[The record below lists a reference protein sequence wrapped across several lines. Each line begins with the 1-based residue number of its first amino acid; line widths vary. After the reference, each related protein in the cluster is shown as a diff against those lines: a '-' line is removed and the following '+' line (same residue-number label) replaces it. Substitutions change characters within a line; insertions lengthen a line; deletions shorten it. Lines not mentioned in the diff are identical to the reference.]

1 MYINAIGHYVPTNRV
16 SNEYFK
22 DLNGLDADWILQRTG
37 IETRSRCSEDE
48 TVDTMAFEAVENA
61 LPRLPYPIQDV
72 DLIVAAHYCAYDTVG
87 TAAHRV
93 QRKFKI
99 EGAKVVFASSACSS
113 FVNGLEI
120 IEGYF
125 AMGKAKRAL
134 LICSEHNSYYSDD
147 HNPKAGHLWGDAAVA
162 YFLSAEMMS
171 NTDLEILSIY
181 TEGLGQ
187 IGAGPDGVM
196 LRPKEEGIAMPNGR
210 DVFMYAVKYMQHA
223 LEKNLEDTKLTKDDI
238 TYFIP
243 HQANMRIIKQLAHM
257 MDMPLER
264 IFSNIKELGNTG
276 SASAPLVLAQRQD
289 KLKAGDLVSLMVFG
303 GGYSCA
309 AFTIKKLMS

>member
-1 MYINAIGHYVPTNRV
+1 MYINAIGHYIPSKRI

-22 DLNGLDADWILQRTG
+22 DLNGLDADWIVQRTG
-37 IETRSRCSEDE
+37 IESRSRCSEDE
-48 TVDTMAFEAVENA
+48 NVDTMAFEAVENA

-93 QRKFKI
+93 QRKYGI
-99 EGAKVVFASSACSS
+99 EGAKAVYASSACSS

-134 LICSEHNSYYSDD
+134 LICSEHNSYYSND
-147 HNPKAGHLWGDAAVA
+147 HDPKAGHLWGDAAVA
-162 YFLSAEMMS
+162 YFLSKEKES
-171 NTDLEILSIY
+171 ENDIEILSIY
-181 TEGLGQ
+181 TEGLGN

-196 LRPKEEGIAMPNGR
+196 LRPKESGIAMPNGR
-210 DVFMYAVKYMQHA
+210 DVFMYAVKYMQYA
-223 LEKNLEDTKLTKDDI
+223 LDKNLADIKLTKDDI
-238 TYFIP
+238 TYFIT
-243 HQANMRIIKQLAHM
+243 HQANMRIVKQLARM
-257 MDMPLER
+257 MDQPMER
-264 IFSNIKELGNTG
+264 FLNNIQQLGNTG
-276 SASAPLVLAQRQD
+276 SASAPLVLAQHQNE
-289 KLKAGDLVSLMVFG
+289 LKKGDTVALMVFG

-309 AFTIKKLMS
+309 AFTIRK

>member
-1 MYINAIGHYVPTNRV
+1 MYINAIGHYLPSNRI

-22 DLNGLDADWILQRTG
+22 DLNGLDADWIVQRTG
-37 IETRSRCSEDE
+37 IESRSRCSEGE
-48 TVDTMAFEAVENA
+48 NVDTMAFEAVENA
-61 LPRLPYPIQDV
+61 LPRLPYPIKDV

-93 QRKFKI
+93 QRKYGI
-99 EGAKVVFASSACSS
+99 EGAKAVYASSACSS

-125 AMGKAKRAL
+125 AMGKARRAL

-147 HNPKAGHLWGDAAVA
+147 HDPKAGHLWGDAAVA
-162 YFLSAEMMS
+162 YFLSADRVSE
-171 NTDLEILSIY
+171 NDLEVLSVY
-181 TEGLGQ
+181 TEGVGH

-196 LRPKEEGIAMPNGR
+196 LRPKEGGISMPNGR

-223 LEKNLEDTKLTKDDI
+223 LEKNLEEAHMDKEDI
-238 TYFIP
+238 TYFIT
-243 HQANMRIIKQLAHM
+243 HQANMRIVKQLARM
-257 MDMPLER
+257 MDMPMDRFLN
-264 IFSNIKELGNTG
+264 NIQQLGNTG
-276 SASAPLVLAQRQD
+276 SASAALVLAQHQD
-289 KLKAGDLVSLMVFG
+289 DLKKGDTVALMVFG

-309 AFTIKKLMS
+309 AFTVRK

>member
-1 MYINAIGHYVPTNRV
+1 MYINAIGHYIPSKRI

-22 DLNGLDADWILQRTG
+22 DLNGLDADWIVQRTG
-37 IETRSRCSEDE
+37 IESRSRCSEDE
-48 TVDTMAFEAVENA
+48 NVDTMAFEAVENA
-61 LPRLPYPIQDV
+61 LPRLPYPIKDV

-93 QRKFKI
+93 QRKYGI
-99 EGAKVVFASSACSS
+99 EGAKAVYASSACSS

-134 LICSEHNSYYSDD
+134 LICSEHNSYYSND
-147 HNPKAGHLWGDAAVA
+147 HDPKAGHLWGDAAVA
-162 YFLSAEMMS
+162 YFLSAERES
-171 NTDLEILSIY
+171 ENDIEILSVY
-181 TEGLGQ
+181 TEGVGQ

-196 LRPKEEGIAMPNGR
+196 LRPKEGGISMPNGR

-223 LEKNLEDTKLTKDDI
+223 LERNLVEANLTKDDI
-238 TYFIP
+238 TYFIT
-243 HQANMRIIKQLAHM
+243 HQANMRIVKQLAHM
-257 MDMPLER
+257 MDMPMDRFLN
-264 IFSNIKELGNTG
+264 NIRELGNTG
-276 SASAPLVLAQRQD
+276 SASAPLVLSQHQD
-289 KLKAGDLVSLMVFG
+289 ELKKGDTVSLMVFG

-309 AFTIKKLMS
+309 AFTVRK

>member
-1 MYINAIGHYVPTNRV
+1 MYINAIGHYIPSDRV

-22 DLNGLDADWILQRTG
+22 DLNGLDADWIVQRTG
-37 IETRSRCSEDE
+37 IESRSRCSEGE
-48 TVDTMAFEAVENA
+48 NVDTMAYEAVENA

-72 DLIVAAHYCAYDTVG
+72 DLIVAAHYCAFDTVG

-93 QRKFKI
+93 QRKYGI
-99 EGAKVVFASSACSS
+99 EGAKAVYASSACSS

-134 LICSEHNSYYSDD
+134 LICSEHNSYYSNDRD
-147 HNPKAGHLWGDAAVA
+147 PKAGHLWGDGAVA
-162 YFLSAEMMS
+162 YFLSAERMS
-171 NTDLEILSIY
+171 ESDLEVLSIY
-181 TEGLGQ
+181 TEGLGH

-196 LRPKEEGIAMPNGR
+196 LRPKEEGISMPNGR

-223 LEKNLEDTKLTKDDI
+223 LENNLRNAGLDKEDVS
-238 TYFIP
+238 YFIT
-243 HQANMRIIKQLAHM
+243 HQANMRIVKQLARM
-257 MDMPLER
+257 MDMPMGRFLN
-264 IFSNIKELGNTG
+264 NIQELGNTG
-276 SASAPLVLAQRQD
+276 SASAQLVLSQHQD
-289 KLKAGDLVSLMVFG
+289 ELKKGDTVALMVFG

-309 AFTIKKLMS
+309 AFIVRK

>member
-1 MYINAIGHYVPTNRV
+1 MYINAIGHYIPCKRV

-22 DLNGLDADWILQRTG
+22 NINGLEADWIVQRTG

-48 TVDTMAFEAVENA
+48 NVDTMAYEAVEDA
-61 LPRLPYPIQDV
+61 LPRLPYSIKDV

-93 QRKFKI
+93 QRKYGI
-99 EGAKVVFASSACSS
+99 EKAKVLYASSACSS

-134 LICSEHNSYYSDD
+134 LICSEHNSYYSTDSD
-147 HNPKAGHLWGDAAVA
+147 PKAGHLWGDAAVA
-162 YFLSAEMMS
+162 YFLSKNKES
-171 NTDLEILSIY
+171 DNDIEVLSVF

-187 IGAGPDGVM
+187 IGKGPDGVM
-196 LRPKEEGIAMPNGR
+196 LRPKEEGISMPDGR
-210 DVFMYAVKYMQHA
+210 DVFMNAVKYMEYA
-223 LEKNLEDTKLTKDDI
+223 LDKNLENCEVKREDH
-238 TYFIP
+238 TYFIT
-243 HQANMRIIKQLAHM
+243 HQANMRIVKQLARM
-257 MDMPLER
+257 MGAPMDKFLN
-264 IFSNIKELGNTG
+264 NIQELGNTG
-276 SASAPLVLAQRQD
+276 SASAPLVLAQHQD
-289 KLKAGDLVSLMVFG
+289 QLKKGDIVSLMVFG

-309 AFTIKKLMS
+309 AFTIKK